1 MVRKIAVLS
10 LLVSFLLPA
19 VCSAN
24 RARRHRHRRRRV
36 AQVIQ
41 EANSPQDMLRVYVSY
56 ARERDGQFVVRV
68 VALWGDLDRQIDQC
82 SPEYYANW
90 DGSLTVDG
98 GTVAL
103 ARKLAFEDRREAE
116 PAEGSGVDKLGEQ
129 TDTQIVWQSGVV
141 GAVDGLMFKVV
152 FDSLDSVATLEVGG
166 FTVTISPTVFIPPPE
181 VTEQQDEQP
190 AGGMQIL
197 P

>member
-10 LLVSFLLPA
+10 LLVLFALPA
-19 VCSAN
+19 VCSAD
-24 RARRHRHRRRRV
+24 RVRRRPHRRPRA
-36 AQVIQ
+36 AQVIE

-56 ARERDGQFVVRV
+56 ARQRDGQFVVRV
-68 VALWGDLDRQIDQC
+68 VALWGDLDKQIDRC
-82 SPEYYANW
+82 SPEHYANW

-98 GTVAL
+98 GTVAFV
-103 ARKLAFEDRREAE
+103 RKLAFEDRRNAE
-116 PAEGSGVDKLGEQ
+116 PAEGSGVDKLGDQ

-141 GAVDGLMFKVV
+141 GAVDGLMFKVA

-166 FTVTISPTVFIPPPE
+166 FTVTISPTVFTPPPE
-181 VTEQQDEQP
+181 ATEQPDG
-190 AGGMQIL
+190 ADGMQIL